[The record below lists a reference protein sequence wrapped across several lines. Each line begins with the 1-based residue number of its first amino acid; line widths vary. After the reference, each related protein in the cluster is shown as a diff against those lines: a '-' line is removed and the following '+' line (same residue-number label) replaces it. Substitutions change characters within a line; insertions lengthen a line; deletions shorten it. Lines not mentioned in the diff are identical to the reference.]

1 MEIPDSV
8 MEAVLAAEAERKA
21 KPKKVEAKQVVEVL
35 KKAQAPVKVE
45 EIAEQI
51 ANTHTTTEIL
61 PPEKNN
67 PIIEQIVNDIV
78 SGMNKTK
85 KQWAPPKEKP
95 KAKTNIF
102 LNFLQKSIA
111 KIEYLMDAGSKNFQL
126 SKLGK
131 PALIRPGT
139 FVAKMNGDYLEH
151 IDSIDLLMELFALM
165 DIDEMREESYYY
177 GGDRTIC
184 SVYRARLPKGYVA
197 SVCAIALRDL
207 PNHLFENGS
216 IRILPRNEY
225 DIEAVCEEQLPMRS
239 DLPHMSYYNCLTL
252 KVFRK
257 DGTIKSWMPGVHPSY
272 RRSVNLY
279 DHFCIVGP
287 GWDKQ

>member
-1 MEIPDSV
+1 MEIPDTV
-8 MEAVLAAEAERKA
+8 MEAVLAAEAERKS
-21 KPKKVEAKQVVEVL
+21 KPKKVEAKQVVDVL
-35 KKAQAPVKVE
+35 KKAPEPIAVE
-45 EIAEQI
+45 NIAEQLVVAP
-51 ANTHTTTEIL
+51 ANMELL

-67 PIIEQIVNDIV
+67 PIIDQIVSDIV

-85 KQWAPPKEKP
+85 KQWETPKEKQ

-111 KIEYLMDAGSKNFQL
+111 KIEYLMDTGNKNFQL

-139 FVAKMNGDYLEH
+139 FVAKVDGENLVY
-151 IDSIDLLMELFALM
+151 IDSTELLMELFTLM
-165 DIDEMREESYYY
+165 DINEMREETYYS

-184 SVYRARLPKGYVA
+184 RVYRARLPKGYVA
-197 SVCAIALRDL
+197 SVCTIALRDL

-216 IRILPRNEY
+216 IKILPRNNY
-225 DIEAVCEEQLPMRS
+225 DIEAVCEEQKPIRS
-239 DLPHMSYYNCLTL
+239 DVPNMGYYNCLTV

-257 DGTIKSWMPGVHPSY
+257 DGTIKSWMPGVHPSH
-272 RRSVNLY
+272 RRSFNLY